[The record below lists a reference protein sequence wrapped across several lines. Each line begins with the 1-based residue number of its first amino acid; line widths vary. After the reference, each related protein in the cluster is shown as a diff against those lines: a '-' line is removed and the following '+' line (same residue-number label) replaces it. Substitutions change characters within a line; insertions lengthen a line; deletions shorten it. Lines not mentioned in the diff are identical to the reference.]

1 MNATTITAEAP
12 MRNAMR
18 ISLVV
23 MLFALAIWSVASV
36 KADAGANA
44 MHGIGATIPAILVQV
59 DRGDVT
65 FTADWTDG
73 DARCTPGPGALI
85 AFDFDDLSSATN
97 ALHPASD
104 PAGADRAAA
113 PFFLQRL

>member
-1 MNATTITAEAP
+1 

-36 KADAGANA
+36 KADAGASA
-44 MHGIGATIPAILVQV
+44 VHGVGSTIPAILVQI

-65 FTADWTDG
+65 FTVDWTDG
-73 DARCTPGPGALI
+73 DARCASGPGALI
-85 AFDFDDLSSATN
+85 AFDFDDLTSATN
-97 ALHPASD
+97 LRHLASD
-104 PAGADRAAA
+104 PAGADQVAA